1 MKTEI
6 NLFNLIDKGDQSV
19 NLELRDG
26 DDILVSRSEEI
37 LVDQLS
43 ALNNSNLTPGEI
55 GIFINGNVLKS
66 GKMSLPQGI
75 SLFEAIAAAG
85 EKSLSGNI
93 EFIRLKKRGK
103 TEKRIIAFNDKSI
116 KGSTKNPILL
126 SGDIIFVRKNIL
138 GQTTQAISEFSS
150 PIIKSYGL
158 YKILD

>member
-1 MKTEI
+1 
-6 NLFNLIDKGDQSV
+6 
-19 NLELRDG
+19 
-26 DDILVSRSEEI
+26 
-37 LVDQLS
+37 
-43 ALNNSNLTPGEI
+43 LNNSNLTPNQI
-55 GIFINGNVLKS
+55 NVFINGNV
-66 GKMSLPQGI
+66 GRRGQQVLPQGI
-75 SLFEAIAAAG
+75 SLFEAIAAVG

-93 EFIRLKKRGK
+93 EFIRMKKRGK

-138 GQTTQAISEFSS
+138 GQTTQAISELSS